1 MYRHY
6 RKELAAGVQAC
17 TLLDIAARYDA
28 LTATPT
34 SAPEAVSR
42 TQITRGGI
50 GAVAWRGGLS
60 GIGVRGSRVMERVV
74 GGILWGMVL
83 GTTPNWVSGGG
94 GNTAAFPSPINYY
107 LFDFVCTVDV
117 W

>member
-83 GTTPNWVSGGG
+83 GTTSKLGEWWWGKHRC
-94 GNTAAFPSPINYY
+94 FPIP
-107 LFDFVCTVDV
+107 D
-117 W
+117 